1 MGLCCVDHVVE
12 HNREIL
18 RIGERKAKAVLAQI
32 HHLNHLSCDMIAL
45 QAAGGVIREMKDD
58 ITAAG
63 FDLLKETVGIR
74 DQKNFQ
80 HKIIPF
86 YYGTVYVNRVS
97 TAIEYIY
104 QRGVLEVVDI
114 TVLTRRDCLI
124 GSKPAVDLHRPR
136 FAMHHLAGK
145 DFVSVN
151 QRDAKHGDSGNQ
163 PEIDLTEERR
173 CKRGAA

>member
-1 MGLCCVDHVVE
+1 MVMCSSQRYLKGGKSISRHKPDTAGIVGLCCVDYVVE

-45 QAAGGVIREMKDD
+45 QAAGGVIREMEDD

-114 TVLTRRDCLI
+114 TVLTRGDWLDWI
-124 GSKPAVDLHRPR
+124 KASSGSA
-136 FAMHHLAGK
+136 
-145 DFVSVN
+145 
-151 QRDAKHGDSGNQ
+151 
-163 PEIDLTEERR
+163 
-173 CKRGAA
+173 